1 MNDVSLNVSL
11 VVVSTVIVDVE
22 DILLD
27 DVMVDD
33 ADAIIVVCSVVLNI
47 PLATGLI
54 LLVENG

>member
-22 DILLD
+22 DILL

-54 LLVENG
+54 LLVKDG